1 MRFVIVE
8 NGVVSQ
14 VVEAPDQK
22 IAKLIAGKNTAVQ
35 SDTANI
41 GDSYSKGVFTARGA
55 NDPLPSIEPIVEM
68 EMRRRIHDAYVD
80 EAHMKSAHAYLSQLS
95 AELQLGTIS
104 EEEKEELKLLVAA
117 GRWEDAMVKTRD
129 KIVAKGDAMLIHE
142 AGAWPSPPDG
152 LLELAK
158 KC

>member
-14 VVEAPDQK
+14 VVEAPDAK
-22 IAKLIAGKNTAVQ
+22 IAKLIAGKHQSVQ

-41 GDSYSKGVFTARGA
+41 GDTYAKGVFTPRGA
-55 NDPLPSIEPIVEM
+55 NDALPSIEPIVEL
-68 EMRRRIHDAYVD
+68 EMRNRIHAAYVD

-104 EEEKEELKLLVAA
+104 DEEKDDLKLLVAA
-117 GRWEDAMVKTRD
+117 GRWEDAMVTARD
-129 KIVAKGDAMLIHE
+129 SIIEKGDAMLIHA
-142 AGAWPSPPDG
+142 AGAWPSPPEG
-152 LLELAK
+152 LTELAK